1 MFNNQPASNSEWDQ
15 LSYLVALHEHVA
27 EWLVNNNIHE
37 DDRLEFGKKKYRS
50 CLYAFM
56 ESGNKSYVDMCDE
69 YRIIHVEI
77 LNED

>member
-1 MFNNQPASNSEWDQ
+1 MFNNKPASNSEWDQ

-27 EWLVNNNIHE
+27 EWLDNNNIDE
-37 DDRLEFGKKKYRS
+37 DDRPEFGRKKYRS

-56 ESGNKSYVDMCDE
+56 ESGNSYADMCNE

-77 LNED
+77 LNEE

>member
-1 MFNNQPASNSEWDQ
+1 MFINRPASNSEWDQ

-27 EWLVNNNIHE
+27 AWLISNNIHE
-37 DDRLEFGKKKYRS
+37 DDKFEFGKKEYRS

-56 ESGNKSYVDMCDE
+56 ESGNSYPEMCEE

-77 LNED
+77 LNEE